1 MLNQVP
7 RVPKY
12 LSAQMPEA
20 LKCLSA
26 LSIQVP
32 LECPWSSLGVIF
44 KGSSALWVFLECSLS
59 ANWAEKVSNITENGP
74 FNSFKDIKNIVQYM
88 YWK

>member
-20 LKCLSA
+20 LKCLSV
-26 LSIQVP
+26 LSIQVS
-32 LECPWSSLGVIF
+32 LECPWSALGVLF
-44 KGSSALWVFLECSLS
+44 EGSSALWVSLECSLS
-59 ANWAEKVSNITENGP
+59 ANWVEKVSNITENGLL
-74 FNSFKDIKNIVQYM
+74 NSFKDIKNMFQYM
-88 YWK
+88 Y